1 MERILNE
8 NELNEAYAEIKSI
21 NDKISELDKRKSE
34 ISQMLT
40 QSAINKAKSKFPGI
54 EFGDKVKVVR
64 SVYDWRNPKATE
76 TVIRYMGGFFLD
88 RYAYGDFFL
97 DRYAYGDSY
106 DRYKYIKLELYQVKK
121 DGTRSL
127 KKDETHISNIVSIE
141 KVEE

>member
-1 MERILNE
+1 MENHILSE
-8 NELNEAYAEIKSI
+8 TELNGAYAEIKSI

-40 QSAINKAKSKFPGI
+40 QSAINKAKSQFPGI

-64 SVYDWRNPKATE
+64 SVYDFRNPKATE
-76 TVIRYMGGFFLD
+76 TVIRYMGGYFLD
-88 RYAYGDFFL
+88 PYAYGD
-97 DRYAYGDSY
+97 YY
-106 DRYKYIKLELYQVKK
+106 DRDKYIKLELYQVKK

>member
-1 MERILNE
+1 MEHILNE

-21 NDKISELDKRKSE
+21 NEKIRDLDKRKNE
-34 ISQMLT
+34 IGQMLT
-40 QSAINKAKSKFPGI
+40 QSAINKAKSRFPGI

-76 TVIRYMGGFFLD
+76 TVIRYMGGYFLN
-88 RYAYGDFFL
+88 RYAYGD
-97 DRYAYGDSY
+97 YTNY
-106 DRYKYIKLELYQVKK
+106 DKSIKLEFYQVKK

>member
-1 MERILNE
+1 MEHILNE

-21 NDKISELDKRKSE
+21 NEKIRDLDKRKNE
-34 ISQMLT
+34 IGNLLI
-40 QSAINKAKSKFPGI
+40 QSAINKAKNHFPGI

-64 SVYDWRNPKATE
+64 SVYDWKNPKATE
-76 TVIRYMGGFFLD
+76 TVIRYMGGFFLN
-88 RYAYGDFFL
+88 RYAYGD
-97 DRYAYGDSY
+97 YANY
-106 DRYKYIKLELYQVKK
+106 DKSIKLELYQVKK

>member
-1 MERILNE
+1 MEHILNE
-8 NELNEAYAEIKSI
+8 NELNEAYAEIQSI
-21 NDKISELDKRKSE
+21 NEKIRGLDKRKNE

-40 QSAINKAKSKFPGI
+40 QNAINKAKNQFPGI

-76 TVIRYMGGFFLD
+76 TVIRYMGGYFLN
-88 RYAYGDFFL
+88 RYAYGD
-97 DRYAYGDSY
+97 YANY
-106 DRYKYIKLELYQVKK
+106 DKSIKLELYQVKK

>member
-1 MERILNE
+1 MEHILNE

-21 NDKISELDKRKSE
+21 NEKISGLDKRKSE
-34 ISQMLT
+34 IGQMLT

-64 SVYDWRNPKATE
+64 SVYDWKNPKATE
-76 TVIRYMGGFFLD
+76 TVIRYMGGYFLD
-88 RYAYGDFFL
+88 RYAYGD
-97 DRYAYGDSY
+97 YTNY
-106 DRYKYIKLELYQVKK
+106 DKRIKLEFYQVKK

-127 KKDETHISNIVSIE
+127 KNEETHISNIISIE

>member
-1 MERILNE
+1 MEHILNE

-21 NDKISELDKRKSE
+21 NEKIRDLDKRKNE

-40 QSAINKAKSKFPGI
+40 QSAINKAKSKFPGV

-64 SVYDWRNPKATE
+64 KVYDWRNMSKVE

-88 RYAYGDFFL
+88 QYAYGDC
-97 DRYAYGDSY
+97 Y

-127 KKDETHISNIVSIE
+127 KKDETHVSNIVSIE

>member
-1 MERILNE
+1 MEHILNE
-8 NELNEAYAEIKSI
+8 SELNEAYAEIKSI
-21 NDKISELDKRKSE
+21 NEKISGLDKRKSE
-34 ISQMLT
+34 IGQMLT

-76 TVIRYMGGFFLD
+76 TVIRYMGGYFLD
-88 RYAYGDFFL
+88 RYAYGD
-97 DRYAYGDSY
+97 YANY
-106 DRYKYIKLELYQVKK
+106 DKSIKLELYQVKK

-127 KKDETHISNIVSIE
+127 KKDETHISNIISIE

>member
-1 MERILNE
+1 MEHILNE

-21 NDKISELDKRKSE
+21 NEKIRDLDKRKNE
-34 ISQMLT
+34 IGQMLT
-40 QSAINKAKSKFPGI
+40 QSAINKAKNKFPGI

-64 SVYDWRNPKATE
+64 SVYDWKNPNATE
-76 TVIRYMGGFFLD
+76 TVIRYMGGYFLN
-88 RYAYGDFFL
+88 RYAYSD
-97 DRYAYGDSY
+97 YTNY
-106 DRYKYIKLELYQVKK
+106 DKSIKLELYQVKK

>member
-1 MERILNE
+1 MKEHILNE

-21 NDKISELDKRKSE
+21 NEKISALDKRKGE

-40 QSAINKAKSKFPGI
+40 QSAINKTKNRFPGI

-64 SVYDWRNPKATE
+64 EVYDWRNPKATE
-76 TVIRYMGGFFLD
+76 TVIRYVGGYFLD
-88 RYAYGDFFL
+88 RYAYGD
-97 DRYAYGDSY
+97 YY
-106 DRYKYIKLELYQVKK
+106 DRNKYIKLELYHVKK

-127 KKDETHISNIVSIE
+127 KKEETHVSQIVSIE